1 MDSDA
6 SRAHHRA
13 APGRRRRH
21 LARYREIAGILVR
34 HGFRHLVARMGLK
47 GLGPTRG
54 TLGSPAPPSE
64 WPERLPIV
72 LTELGSTFIK
82 LGQVASTRTDLFP
95 PRVVSALEQ
104 LQDQVPA
111 IPFAEVTAELAAAW
125 DAPPQSV
132 LWMDPEPMASAS
144 LAQVHAGR
152 LPDGRA
158 VVVKI
163 RRPGLVETAEV
174 DLEIVSDLAARAER
188 RIPKARQYGIKG
200 LVAELVHAF
209 QQELDFTVE
218 ARNTDRA
225 GRLAAENPAVRIPE
239 VVWELTRPNV
249 LVMSRL
255 EGMKVTSRAALE
267 AAGLNPRALAQKVV
281 HALYRQIFI
290 DGFFHADPHPGNVH
304 VDPDG
309 RIIFLDWG
317 MVGELPLA
325 MRQRSMDL
333 LLGMVRGRS
342 ELVVRALLRLGAVDQ
357 AVDQRELIH
366 DVDRLRRQYYER
378 ELSTFALGQA
388 LNDLLVL
395 AAQHRIRIPYEY
407 ALLAKTA
414 MTLDGLVRRLD
425 PHASLLNF
433 GKPLVGQLLQARWSL
448 RALEPQ
454 LEDNVLEWLHVF
466 EALPHSLERLL
477 DQIDRGEVRVHLE
490 QANIDRILSHW
501 EKLVNRVGVALVL
514 SALVVGSALTVPH
527 AAWLYLVR
535 RPATGYVLGAAALL
549 GGWRLLQAARRGH
562 L

>member
-1 MDSDA
+1 MDSG
-6 SRAHHRA
+6 SQRPRHRA
-13 APGRRRRH
+13 AHGRRRRH

-34 HGFRHLVARMGLK
+34 HGFRHLVARMGIW
-47 GLGPTRG
+47 GLVPARAD
-54 TLGSPAPPSE
+54 LGAAAPPTQ
-64 WPERLPIV
+64 WPERLPTV
-72 LTELGSTFIK
+72 LTDLGSTFIK

-104 LQDQVPA
+104 LQDHVPP

-132 LWMDPEPMASAS
+132 LWMDPEPLASAS

-163 RRPGLVETAEV
+163 RRPGLVETAAV

-188 RIPKARQYGIKG
+188 RIPAARQYGIRG

-218 ARNTDRA
+218 ARNTERA
-225 GRLAAENPAVRIPE
+225 GHLAAANPAVRIPE
-239 VVWELTRPNV
+239 VVWALTRPNV
-249 LVMSRL
+249 LVTSRL
-255 EGMKVTSRAALE
+255 EGMKMTSRDALL
-267 AAGLNPRALAQKVV
+267 AAGLNPTTVAQKVV

-304 VDPDG
+304 VDPAG

-357 AVDQRELIH
+357 AVDQRALMH

-388 LNDLLVL
+388 LNELLVL

-407 ALLAKTA
+407 AMLAKTA

-425 PHASLLNF
+425 PHASLLNL
-433 GKPLVGQLLQARWSL
+433 GKPLVGQLLQARWSP
-448 RALEPQ
+448 RVLEQQ
-454 LEDNVLEWLHVF
+454 LEDNVVQWLHIF
-466 EALPHSLERLL
+466 DALPYSLERLL

-514 SALVVGSALTVPH
+514 SALLVGSALAVPRT
-527 AAWLYLVR
+527 AWLYLLR
-535 RPATGYVLGAAALL
+535 LPATGYVLAAGALL
-549 GGWRLLQAARRGH
+549 VLWRVLDSLRRGH